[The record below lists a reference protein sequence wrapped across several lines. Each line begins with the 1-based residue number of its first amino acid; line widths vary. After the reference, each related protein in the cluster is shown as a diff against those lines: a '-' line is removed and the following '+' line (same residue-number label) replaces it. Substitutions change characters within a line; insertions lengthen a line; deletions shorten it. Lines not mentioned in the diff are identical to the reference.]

1 MICHK
6 YKTIFVHIPKT
17 GGTSVECMFG
27 LVKYNKKYKSMRE
40 MFQYQEGK
48 HWTAQEKREHYPEFF
63 KEYYKWT
70 IIRNPWEKEWSLY
83 NMCKNRKKFM
93 GRTFKE
99 FLKGFVDAAN
109 SGIRT
114 TMTLNQIDFIEINKK
129 NAMNEIVRFE
139 DLEKGWRSICEKIKK
154 PYEPMIHLRNTKKNH
169 IEEDYDQECIDIVAE
184 FRKRDIEYFNYKL
197 PEALR

>member
-27 LVKYNKKYKSMRE
+27 FVKYNEKYKSMRE

-48 HWTAQEKREHYPEFF
+48 HWTAQEKQEHYSEFF
-63 KEYYKWT
+63 ENYYKWT

-83 NMCKNRKKFM
+83 NMCKTRKKFA

-99 FLKGFVDAAN
+99 FLKAFVDAAN
-109 SGIRT
+109 SGLET
-114 TMTLNQIDFIEINKK
+114 SMTLNQVDFIEINKK
-129 NAMNEIVRFE
+129 NAMDEIVRFE
-139 DLEKGWRSICEKIKK
+139 DLEKKWELICEKIKK
-154 PYEPMIHLRNTKKNH
+154 PHEPMIHLRNPKKRH
-169 IEEDYDQECIDIVAE
+169 IEEDYDQECIDIVAK
-184 FRKRDIEYFNYKL
+184 FRKKDIEYFNYKL
-197 PEALR
+197 PKELH